1 MIFVAFVISFSSFYQ
16 DCQTISASSEYSLE
30 ICQIRSMKINLAYL
44 FICFSDPCKDN
55 FGGCSQICLTTHNG
69 NGGKDV
75 VCDCSY
81 GFTLQPDRKS
91 CKSGQ
96 VYYKYN
102 FFNYIEDLT

>member
-1 MIFVAFVISFSSFYQ
+1 MISFSSFYQ
-16 DCQTISASSEYSLE
+16 DCQTISASNESLLE
-30 ICQIRSMKINLAYL
+30 ICQIMKIDLAYL
-44 FICFSDPCKDN
+44 FFCFSDPCKDN

-81 GFTLQPDRKS
+81 GFTLQSDGKS

-102 FFNYIEDLT
+102 CVNYIEDLT